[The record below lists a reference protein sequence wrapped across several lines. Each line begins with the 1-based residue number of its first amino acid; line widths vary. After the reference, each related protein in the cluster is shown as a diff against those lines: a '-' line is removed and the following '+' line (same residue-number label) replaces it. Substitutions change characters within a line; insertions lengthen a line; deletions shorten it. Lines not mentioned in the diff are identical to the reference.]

1 MTRALGAAVAVA
13 LLLAH
18 QVTHADPLLAALAVV
33 WTPLSLLALQRTQDA
48 PWAPAVWGAD
58 TLAAFAL
65 ILAGGDWRS
74 PFYVFALTTLV
85 LPATSLPWRAGVA
98 RGVVFSGLYGCV
110 ALLTDQLPADTLENT
125 IRLETLATHLFVPVV
140 VTTTLAY

>member
-1 MTRALGAAVAVA
+1 MTRAPGAGGAVA

-48 PWAPAVWGAD
+48 PWAPAVWVAD

-65 ILAGGDWRS
+65 VLAGGDWRS

-85 LPATSLPWRAGVA
+85 LPATSLAPAAAVA
-98 RGVVFSGLYGCV
+98 CGAAFSAIYGVVAV
-110 ALLTDQLPADTLENT
+110 LTHQVPSDTLGNT
-125 IRLETLATHLFVPVV
+125 IRLETLATHLFVPLLVV
-140 VTTTLAY
+140 L